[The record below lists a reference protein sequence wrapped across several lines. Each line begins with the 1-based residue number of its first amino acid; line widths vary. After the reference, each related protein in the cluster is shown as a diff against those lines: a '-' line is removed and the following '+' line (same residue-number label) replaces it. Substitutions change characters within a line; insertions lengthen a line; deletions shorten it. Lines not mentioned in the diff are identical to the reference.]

1 MSGRRRVGEIR
12 RSENGGRRKREW
24 VGRRESDVGGERGR
38 GRNRRGGGEKG
49 GGGGQKAGEE
59 GRAGGVCA
67 PADDVGDGGGVLG
80 LVSESSER
88 GTACSQGAQLIE
100 GLVVV

>member
-1 MSGRRRVGEIR
+1 MRTGEGGNESGWGEER
-12 RSENGGRRKREW
+12 ATSAG
-24 VGRRESDVGGERGR
+24 SGEGE
-38 GRNRRGGGEKG
+38 GTGEEVGEKG

-59 GRAGGVCA
+59 GSAGGVRV

-80 LVSESSER
+80 RVRESSER
-88 GTACSQGAQLIE
+88 GTGCSQGAQLIE